1 MKKVIQLL
9 VDKKRCFGIKQN
21 ILHLYDYLSDEE
33 MLKKTY
39 QVTFEKKLN
48 LDNPQTFSEKLQWL
62 KLYDRKE
69 IYTIMVDKHLV
80 KQYVADKIG
89 EQYIIPTL
97 GVWDSPEE
105 VDFSSLP
112 EQFVL
117 KCNHNSG
124 LGMYIHKEKSI
135 LDEKKVKKG
144 LHKGLKE
151 DYYLSGREWPYKNV
165 SRKIIAEK
173 YMSCDGQNELA
184 DYKVHCFQ
192 GEPKFILV
200 CKDRFS
206 ESGLTEDFFTTS
218 WEHMELKRP
227 GCNWSAEA
235 IPKPDELEEILALAA
250 KLSKGIPFLR
260 VDFYIVNHKVYFS
273 ELTFFPA
280 SGFTP
285 FEPDVWDKTFG
296 DWLVLPDK

>member
-1 MKKVIQLL
+1 MSKIRKIYNVLSKYGLMNKVDDKNYL
-9 VDKKRCFGIKQN
+9 KKRFFA
-21 ILHLYDYLSDEE
+21 HLGQRLDLENP
-33 MLKKTY
+33 KT
-39 QVTFEKKLN
+39 FN
-48 LDNPQTFSEKLQWL
+48 EKLQWL

-69 IYTIMVDKHLV
+69 IYTTMVDKYLV
-80 KQYVADKIG
+80 KKYVADKIG

-97 GVWDSPEE
+97 GAWDNPEE
-105 VDFSSLP
+105 IDFSSLP

-124 LGMYIHKEKSI
+124 LGMYICKEKSNI
-135 LDEKKVKKG
+135 DEKKIKKG

-165 SRKIIAEK
+165 QRKIIAEK
-173 YMSCDGQNELA
+173 YMSCEGKQELA

-200 CKDRFS
+200 CKDRFT
-206 ESGLTEDFFTTS
+206 ENGLTEDFFTTD
-218 WEHMELKRP
+218 WEHMELKRL
-227 GCNWSAEA
+227 GHNWSAEA
-235 IPKPDELEEILALAA
+235 IPKPDELEEILALAS

-260 VDFYIVNHKVYFS
+260 VDFYIVNRKVYFS

-280 SGFTP
+280 SGFEP
-285 FEPDVWDKTFG
+285 FEPDIWDKTFG
-296 DWLVLPDK
+296 DWLALPDQ